1 MNQFKLDEFIKII
14 TNTPVWVWGALCYL
28 LFVGFKAM
36 RTRIVRLPKLFV
48 MPIVFLGLRYK
59 LFFAS
64 NVEVYIS
71 LLLFCFVVGFIT
83 ASNATIKILKELK
96 SIELPGNY
104 TTITISIFFFLVKYT
119 LGYLEAT
126 RPELVSQCSFADLVI
141 SGCLIGYFL
150 GHMSCYVYRF
160 MKED

>member
-1 MNQFKLDEFIKII
+1 M
-14 TNTPVWVWGALCYL
+14 
-28 LFVGFKAM
+28 
-36 RTRIVRLPKLFV
+36 
-48 MPIVFLGLRYK
+48 
-59 LFFAS
+59 
-64 NVEVYIS
+64 
-71 LLLFCFVVGFIT
+71 T

-126 RPELVSQCSFADLVI
+126 RPELVNQCSFADLVT

-150 GHMSCYVYRF
+150 GQMFCYVYRF
-160 MKED
+160 MKAD